1 MTLGYVDVSYYKF
14 KGLLDKLEI
23 SEDSNL
29 PLFLVVDNIK
39 S

>member
-14 KGLLDKLEI
+14 KGLFDKLEI